1 MSVSNQYSIIS
12 YIHHNVSCAEESRK
26 SLAFSTMSKV
36 GSVNK
41 TKSSLITSL
50 KNLGHEIAYLYILKN
65 HVMFYYYKKYI
76 ISANS
81 NEKYGINVC

>member
-1 MSVSNQYSIIS
+1 MIS

-26 SLAFSTMSKV
+26 SLPFSTMFKV

-50 KNLGHEIAYLYILKN
+50 KNLGHKLEHSYFLKN
-65 HVMFYYYKKYI
+65 HVMFSYYKKYI
-76 ISANS
+76 ISANFS
-81 NEKYGINVC
+81 EKYGINFC

>member
-1 MSVSNQYSIIS
+1 MFHVT
-12 YIHHNVSCAEESRK
+12 EESHK

-50 KNLGHEIAYLYILKN
+50 KNLGSLSNKLYSLKN

-81 NEKYGINVC
+81 NEKYGISFC

>member
-1 MSVSNQYSIIS
+1 MFHVT
-12 YIHHNVSCAEESRK
+12 EESRK

-50 KNLGHEIAYLYILKN
+50 KNLGLTLEHSYFLKN

-81 NEKYGINVC
+81 NEKYGISFC

>member
-1 MSVSNQYSIIS
+1 MFHV
-12 YIHHNVSCAEESRK
+12 AEESRK

-50 KNLGHEIAYLYILKN
+50 KNLGSCLTMYIL
-65 HVMFYYYKKYI
+65 
-76 ISANS
+76 
-81 NEKYGINVC
+81 

>member
-1 MSVSNQYSIIS
+1 MFHV
-12 YIHHNVSCAEESRK
+12 AEESRK

-50 KNLGHEIAYLYILKN
+50 KNLGLDKITLKTLR
-65 HVMFYYYKKYI
+65 
-76 ISANS
+76 ST
-81 NEKYGINVC
+81 

>member
-1 MSVSNQYSIIS
+1 MFHV
-12 YIHHNVSCAEESRK
+12 AEESRK
-26 SLAFSTMSKV
+26 SLVFSTMSKV

-50 KNLGHEIAYLYILKN
+50 KNLGILLKQSYSIKN

-81 NEKYGINVC
+81 NEKYGINFC

>member
-1 MSVSNQYSIIS
+1 MFHVT
-12 YIHHNVSCAEESRK
+12 EESRK

-50 KNLGHEIAYLYILKN
+50 KNLGLPH
-65 HVMFYYYKKYI
+65 
-76 ISANS
+76 
-81 NEKYGINVC
+81 